1 MKKLILLL
9 VLVPIVSFSQEKE
22 IDFDSVERPPIY
34 PGCEPYTQQLRS
46 CLVRKVQTH
55 INKNFRYPEFAQK
68 TDQIIREMNIPANK
82 KITIVEGGAKGAD
95 KLGERYARERGYSLV
110 VKPADWSKGG
120 TLKYPE
126 YDKSAGPRR
135 NEEMAEMGD
144 VGIAFPGGCL
154 LYTSPSPRDS

>member
-46 CLVRKVQTH
+46 CTQRKIQTH

-68 TDQIIREMNIPANK
+68 TGIQGRVFVQFIIDKDGSIMEIRTRGPHPILEIEAKRIISRLPKFIPALDSDGK
-82 KITIVEGGAKGAD
+82 AVKVPFSVPITFNLQK
-95 KLGERYARERGYSLV
+95 
-110 VKPADWSKGG
+110 
-120 TLKYPE
+120 
-126 YDKSAGPRR
+126 
-135 NEEMAEMGD
+135 
-144 VGIAFPGGCL
+144 
-154 LYTSPSPRDS
+154 

>member
-46 CLVRKVQTH
+46 CTQRKIQTH

-68 TDQIIREMNIPANK
+68 TGIQGRVFVQFII
-82 KITIVEGGAKGAD
+82 D
-95 KLGERYARERGYSLV
+95 KDGSI
-110 VKPADWSKGG
+110 
-120 TLKYPE
+120 
-126 YDKSAGPRR
+126 
-135 NEEMAEMGD
+135 
-144 VGIAFPGGCL
+144 VGIRTRGPHPILEIEAKRIISILPKFIPGYVNGKAVRVPFSMSITFKL
-154 LYTSPSPRDS
+154 QK